1 MDYSGIIIQR
11 KDKKILFQLRD
22 NKPDIPNPNKWG
34 IFGGG
39 IEKNET
45 PKQAAIRELKE
56 ELGLSMSSKDLKLIA
71 KVNLLFKRYF
81 IFKLEIK
88 SNKKLIQKEGSSM
101 GFFSRKQILKKKN
114 LVYFLRVFLWIF
126 PLINN

>member
-1 MDYSGIIIQR
+1 MDYAGIIIQR
-11 KDKKILFQLRD
+11 EDKKILFQLRD

-56 ELGLSMSSKDLKLIA
+56 ELGLSISSKDLKLIA

-81 IFKLEIK
+81 IFKLRIN
-88 SNKKLIQKEGSSM
+88 SNKKLIQKEGASM
-101 GFFSRKQILKKKN
+101 GFFSRKQILHKKD
-114 LVYFLRVFLWIF
+114 LVHSLRFFLWIY
-126 PLINN
+126 PLFKK

>member
-1 MDYSGIIIQR
+1 MDYAGIIIKN

-22 NKPDIPNPNKWG
+22 NKPNIPNPNKWG

-39 IEKNET
+39 IEKNEA

-56 ELGLSMSSKDLKLIA
+56 ELDLSVSNKDLKLIIKA
-71 KVNLLFKRYF
+71 NLLFKKYF
-81 IFKLEIK
+81 IFKLEI
-88 SNKKLIQKEGSSM
+88 NPNRKLIQKEGASM

-114 LVYFLRVFLWIF
+114 LVYSLRLFLWAYPF
-126 PLINN
+126 L